1 MKKEKMVTRTI
12 VSTKADIKFYNVN
25 DDALFNSE
33 LVFTGNL
40 DEKGVK
46 MVCLEMLEKHPER
59 GITFVKVNHY
69 ETIEKLYGMPESVF
83 LANAVELPPRKNNEA
98 QEVE

>member
-12 VSTKADIKFYNVN
+12 ISTKADIKFYHI
-25 DDALFNSE
+25 DDDVLFNSE
-33 LVFTGNL
+33 MTFAGNL

-46 MVCLEMLEKHPER
+46 NACIEMIENNPEC
-59 GITFVKVNHY
+59 GFTFVKVNHI
-69 ETIEKLYGMPESVF
+69 ETLEKLYGMPESVF
-83 LANAVELPPRKNNEA
+83 LANATELPPRKNNET